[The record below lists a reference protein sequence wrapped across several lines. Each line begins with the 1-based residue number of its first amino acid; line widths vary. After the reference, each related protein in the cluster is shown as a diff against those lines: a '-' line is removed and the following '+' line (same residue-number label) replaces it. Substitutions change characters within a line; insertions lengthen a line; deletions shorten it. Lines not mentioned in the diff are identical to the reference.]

1 MHTPKGLDTAS
12 AAITRQTQPCTHWL
26 KLVGPRSRPLDY
38 SFYCRI
44 DHCSF
49 HGPVSGSPYISI
61 LLPRSFACQSPPI
74 PFAISFPL
82 LNVLSRRRQR
92 SSPSL
97 LRSLTSLRQR
107 LFLLLLPGTLLSLQR
122 CCQCYA
128 IQTAGLLSLRVMIPN
143 FTSFCLSELYV
154 LSVFLAVESLCNC
167 SCVFFFFSSVLE
179 CKHLIEGYSALCF

>member
-74 PFAISFPL
+74 PFAISFFPAPQRSQSSPPTLFAFSPPL
-82 LNVLSRRRQR
+82 LDVPPATPVPAVAAWNSPQLAALLPVLRNPNSR
-92 SSPSL
+92 S
-97 LRSLTSLRQR
+97 SLTSCND
-107 LFLLLLPGTLLSLQR
+107 F
-122 CCQCYA
+122 
-128 IQTAGLLSLRVMIPN
+128 
-143 FTSFCLSELYV
+143 ELHQF
-154 LSVFLAVESLCNC
+154 LSV
-167 SCVFFFFSSVLE
+167 
-179 CKHLIEGYSALCF
+179 

>member
-82 LNVLSRRRQR
+82 LNVLSRRQR
-92 SSPSL
+92 SSSPSL
-97 LRSLTSLRQR
+97 LRYVPPAAPVPAVAAWNSPQLAALLPVLRNPNSRSSLTSCNDFELHQ
-107 LFLLLLPGTLLSLQR
+107 FLSVWIICVICFLSCWISLQ
-122 CCQCYA
+122 
-128 IQTAGLLSLRVMIPN
+128 L
-143 FTSFCLSELYV
+143 
-154 LSVFLAVESLCNC
+154 
-167 SCVFFFFSSVLE
+167 
-179 CKHLIEGYSALCF
+179 

>member
-1 MHTPKGLDTAS
+1 MQQRKKEEQDNAHAKGIGYRFSCNYPTDTTCA
-12 AAITRQTQPCTHWL
+12 HWL
-26 KLVGPRSRPLDY
+26 KLVGPRLRPLDY

-49 HGPVSGSPYISI
+49 HGPVSGSRIYP
-61 LLPRSFACQSPPI
+61 SFFPVPLHGSRPQT

-82 LNVLSRRRQR
+82 LNVLSRRQR

-107 LFLLLLPGTLLSLQR
+107 LFLLLPPGTLLSLHR

-128 IQTAGLLSLRVMIPN
+128 IQTAGLLSLRVMISN
-143 FTSFCLSELYV
+143 FTSFCLSESYV
-154 LSVFLAVESLCNC
+154 SSVFLAVECLCNC
-167 SCVFFFFSSVLE
+167 SCVFFFL
-179 CKHLIEGYSALCF
+179 LYWSAIT